1 MKRAPAYPPSVP
13 LLDWGKV
20 DAPANRKPKAKRKPA
35 PRRAFAMTGIGVG
48 LLVSTIAVNP
58 VPRLIWNASASAP
71 IGLYSNAPAAPF
83 ERGDMVIA
91 KVPTHLRA
99 LADARGYI
107 PDSVPL
113 VKRVAAVPGDSVCA
127 FGQEILLNGQQA
139 GERLVVDGQGRNLPQ
154 WNGCAR
160 LRPGQFFLMMAGEAA
175 SFDGRYFGLSDASD
189 IVGRAEALWTR

>member
-1 MKRAPAYPPSVP
+1 MKRAPAAPAPVP

-20 DAPANRKPKAKRKPA
+20 EAPAKSKPGGKRKPA
-35 PRRAFAMTGIGVG
+35 PRRAFAMTGIGIG

-58 VPRLIWNASASAP
+58 APRLIWNSSASAP

-83 ERGDMVIA
+83 ARGDMVIA
-91 KVPTHLRA
+91 KVPAHLRA

-107 PDSVPL
+107 PDRVPL

-127 FGQEILLNGQQA
+127 FGQEILLNGQQV
-139 GERLVVDGQGRNLPQ
+139 GERLLVDRQGRDLPQ
-154 WNGCAR
+154 WQGCAL
-160 LRPGQFFLMMAGEAA
+160 LRPGQVFLMMAGEAA